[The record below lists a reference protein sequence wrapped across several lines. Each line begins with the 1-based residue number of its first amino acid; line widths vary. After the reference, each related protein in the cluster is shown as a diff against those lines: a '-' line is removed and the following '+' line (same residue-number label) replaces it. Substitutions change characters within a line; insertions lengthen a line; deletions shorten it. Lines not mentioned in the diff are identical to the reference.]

1 MKNRII
7 ITSIIV
13 LIVIGLIA
21 GITGGMFGLGGGLI
35 VIPALVFFMGLTQ
48 HEAEGTN
55 LAFMLAPVGLLATI
69 NYYKSGFVNI
79 KYAVIIALAFVIGAY
94 FGSIWALHLPANIL
108 KKAFGVMIILIG
120 IKMIFGK

>member
-1 MKNRII
+1 MKMGATEII
-7 ITSIIV
+7 M
-13 LIVIGLIA
+13 LILIGIIA
-21 GITGGMFGLGGGLI
+21 GIFGGMFGIGGGII
-35 VIPALVFFMGLTQ
+35 VIPALVFFMGFTQ

-55 LAFMLAPVGLLATI
+55 LAFMLAPVGLLAVI
-69 NYYKSGFVNI
+69 NYYKNGYVNI

-120 IKMIFGK
+120 IKMILGK

>member
-1 MKNRII
+1 MGA
-7 ITSIIV
+7 TEIIV

>member
-1 MKNRII
+1 MKMGA
-7 ITSIIV
+7 TEIIV